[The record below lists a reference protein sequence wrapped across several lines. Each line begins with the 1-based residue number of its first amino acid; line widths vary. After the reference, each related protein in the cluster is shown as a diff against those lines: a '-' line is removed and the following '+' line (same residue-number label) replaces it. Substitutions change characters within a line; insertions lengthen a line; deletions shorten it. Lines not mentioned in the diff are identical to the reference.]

1 MDIEGLGTAVVEQ
14 IVDRELVRDV
24 GDLYSLDADTFT
36 SLERLGEKSANNL
49 VEALT
54 ASRQRPFERVLFG
67 IGILHVG
74 ATVAR
79 NLARHF
85 PSIEALAA
93 AREEELA
100 EVDEIGPTIS
110 KSVCDFFAAPAA
122 RALIDKLRAAGL
134 QLAEERL
141 ADAPGE
147 ATFFTGKT
155 VVLTG
160 SMARYSRDEAGAL
173 VEKLGGKVSSS
184 VSGKTDL
191 LIAGQKAGSKLTRA
205 QKLGVRI
212 LSEEEFLRQLQQTGN
227 S

>member
-1 MDIEGLGTAVVEQ
+1 MYIGPRRPCGAIISVAISEDRTPSALIRCTNRPRLTSETG
-14 IVDRELVRDV
+14 IVGPL
-24 GDLYSLDADTFT
+24 
-36 SLERLGEKSANNL
+36 
-49 VEALT
+49 
-54 ASRQRPFERVLFG
+54 P
-67 IGILHVG
+67 
-74 ATVAR
+74 
-79 NLARHF
+79 
-85 PSIEALAA
+85 
-93 AREEELA
+93 
-100 EVDEIGPTIS
+100 IGPTIS
-110 KSVCDFFAAPAA
+110 KSVCDFFVAPAA

-134 QLAEERL
+134 QLAEQRL
-141 ADAPGE
+141 ADAPRE

-160 SMARYSRDEAGAL
+160 SMARYSRDEAGVL

-227 S
+227 G